1 MVPDIDNLQENK
13 PKSSDSHSL
22 PVHETFLSF
31 SNMAVRANPSGDA
44 LEIGVLFIASA
55 ELPLSTESPYCAD
68 SSAATSMPPAATAAE
83 DSGIETPLSVSSSL
97 PQYSTNSSSTPTG
110 YEAIESTS
118 IITPLGC
125 LSKSVADVGTQID
138 LPIQQEPTPQS
149 FGGLELFSS
158 VPLPCCVAADL
169 FVFLPQSQ
177 YFPDLEFHSSVP
189 PPCCVVADFFAYPPP
204 PMPIFYTTTESSGF
218 HRRR

>member
-31 SNMAVRANPSGDA
+31 SNMAVRANPSDDA

-68 SSAATSMPPAATAAE
+68 SSTATSMPPAATAAE

-118 IITPLGC
+118 IITPLGLNFKKSFLSGC
-125 LSKSVADVGTQID
+125 LHHKIKLLTKFR
-138 LPIQQEPTPQS
+138 THS
-149 FGGLELFSS
+149 F
-158 VPLPCCVAADL
+158 
-169 FVFLPQSQ
+169 
-177 YFPDLEFHSSVP
+177 
-189 PPCCVVADFFAYPPP
+189 
-204 PMPIFYTTTESSGF
+204 SGSG
-218 HRRR
+218 